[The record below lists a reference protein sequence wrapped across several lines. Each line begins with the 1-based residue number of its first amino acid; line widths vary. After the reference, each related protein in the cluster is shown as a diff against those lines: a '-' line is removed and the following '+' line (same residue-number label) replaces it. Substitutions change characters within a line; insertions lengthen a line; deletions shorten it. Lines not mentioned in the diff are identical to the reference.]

1 MPRRFNPLD
10 PLGLFEKSE
19 NRERLSTGWPPSDPL
34 GLFKSRNPG
43 TEEGGRYLPAPPDP
57 LGFFSRKK
65 RVGSLENPGHMSG
78 ATIGNPIPIEFNG
91 HLVDIKTQAREI
103 LIGKGHP
110 PQRVDMALKWAEEWL
125 LGMARRMAPGNIVL
139 QKSIVQSG
147 YAEIASRAESWLR
160 GIEAA
165 FAIGGAVR

>member
-1 MPRRFNPLD
+1 M
-10 PLGLFEKSE
+10 
-19 NRERLSTGWPPSDPL
+19 
-34 GLFKSRNPG
+34 
-43 TEEGGRYLPAPPDP
+43 PAPRDP
-57 LGFFSRKK
+57 LGFFSR
-65 RVGSLENPGHMSG
+65 RSRQGIMENPG

-91 HLVDIKTQAREI
+91 YLVDLKNQARET
-103 LIGKGHP
+103 LIGRGHS

-125 LGMARRMAPGNIVL
+125 MGMARRMAPGNIAL
-139 QKSIVQSG
+139 QKTIVQSG

>member
-1 MPRRFNPLD
+1 MSRRFNPLD
-10 PLGLFEKSE
+10 PLGLFDKSE
-19 NRERLSTGWPPSDPL
+19 SRERLSAGWPPSDPL
-34 GLFKSRNPG
+34 GLFKPRNPDN
-43 TEEGGRYLPAPPDP
+43 EEGGRYLPDP

-65 RVGSLENPGHMSG
+65 RVGSLENPG

-91 HLVDIKTQAREI
+91 RLVDLKSQAREI

-110 PQRVDMALKWAEEWL
+110 AQRVDMALKWSEEWL
-125 LGMARRMAPGNIVL
+125 MGMARRMAPGNIVL